1 MADDHPGDEKTSRVR
16 PLWIVLIL
24 VGAVAV
30 IAGGATAVVNGG
42 RQALEPQSAAEE
54 RCARFT
60 PSSGVA
66 DTPEWDQCVRTEVAR
81 TPFDVAAPWI
91 GLGVGGLV
99 LCSVASVAA
108 VRGRRMSTAAAG

>member
-1 MADDHPGDEKTSRVR
+1 MDDDRSWDQKASRVR
-16 PLWIVLIL
+16 PLWLVLIL
-24 VGAVAV
+24 VGAVAAV
-30 IAGGATAVVNGG
+30 AGGATAVRNGG

-60 PSSGVA
+60 PPSGVA
-66 DTPEWDQCVRTEVAR
+66 DTPEWDQCVRREVAR
-81 TPFDVAAPWI
+81 TPVDVAAPWI

-108 VRGRRMSTAAAG
+108 IRGRRISTAPAG